1 MVEII
6 IGIEKPFCEHT
17 KDPANIGILWLTY
30 QAKES
35 PGLKVW
41 CKVCCEKY
49 LIIRQGEPLP
59 MVVVLAKKVASK
71 GQQAE
76 AIGEQFEEP
85 AFGKPP
91 GSLNEPFV
99 VKHSRQI
106 TNADRKFLKAIKVKC
121 DD

>member
-1 MVEII
+1 MIEII

-17 KDPANIGILWLTY
+17 KDPANIGIIWLTY
-30 QAKES
+30 QAKEP

-41 CKVCCEKY
+41 CKVCSERY

-59 MVVVLAKKVASK
+59 TVVMLAKKVASQ
-71 GQQAE
+71 GQQTE

-85 AFGKPP
+85 ISDKPP

-106 TNADRKFLKAIKVKC
+106 TDSDRKFLKAIKVKC